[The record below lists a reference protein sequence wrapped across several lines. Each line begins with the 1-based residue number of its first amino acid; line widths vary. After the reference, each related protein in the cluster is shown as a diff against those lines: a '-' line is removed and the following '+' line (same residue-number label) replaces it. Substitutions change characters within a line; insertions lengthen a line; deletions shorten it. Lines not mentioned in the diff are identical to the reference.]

1 MQENNLKHWFVVMT
15 KPNQEL
21 KAIKNLRNQNFD
33 VFCPYFQKEIS
44 VRYNSLNVKE
54 FLFPS
59 YIFVKFNLNNCQ
71 WFKIKNTLGVKK
83 LLSNGPMPSKI
94 DKTFVENLIKM
105 SDKNGLLSS
114 DFFSFEPMQK
124 VVITKG
130 PFKKIF
136 GEVISIIGNNRV
148 KVLLDCISNYKTLVL
163 DKDFILSN

>member
-1 MQENNLKHWFVVMT
+1 MFFAHIFK
-15 KPNQEL
+15 K
-21 KAIKNLRNQNFD
+21 K
-33 VFCPYFQKEIS
+33 Y

-83 LLSNGPMPSKI
+83 LLSNGPIPSKI

-130 PFKKIF
+130 PLKKF
-136 GEVISIIGNNRV
+136 LER
-148 KVLLDCISNYKTLVL
+148 
-163 DKDFILSN
+163 

>member
-1 MQENNLKHWFVVMT
+1 MQENNLKNWFVVMT

-33 VFCPYFQKEIS
+33 VFCPYFEKEIG
-44 VRYNSLNVKE
+44 VRSNSLNVKE

-83 LLSNGPMPSKI
+83 LLSNGPIPSKI
-94 DKTFVENLIKM
+94 DKIFVENLIKM

-114 DFFSFEPMQK
+114 DFFSFKPMQK
-124 VVITKG
+124 VVVTKG

-148 KVLLDCISNYKTLVL
+148 KVLLDCINNYKTLVL

>member
-1 MQENNLKHWFVVMT
+1 MQENNLKNWFVVMT

-33 VFCPYFQKEIS
+33 VFCPYFEKEIGK
-44 VRYNSLNVKE
+44 RYNSLNVKE

-83 LLSNGPMPSKI
+83 LLSNGPIPSKI

-114 DFFSFEPMQK
+114 DFFF
-124 VVITKG
+124 IRTNAKG
-130 PFKKIF
+130 
-136 GEVISIIGNNRV
+136 SNNKRA
-148 KVLLDCISNYKTLVL
+148 
-163 DKDFILSN
+163 F